1 MNISNYEDYVPFF
14 ATDSDES
21 YLLGVQ
27 YRDRNISVQL
37 LMFNDNEEVYPFQSY
52 TSYVFDVEPEIAEE
66 VIDNAID
73 YILTQFDTNGTRSE
87 MVEHFRELATVVE
100 GFCD

>member
-1 MNISNYEDYVPFF
+1 MAISNYEDYVPLF
-14 ATDSDES
+14 AIDSDES

-87 MVEHFRELATVVE
+87 MVEHFRELAIVVE
-100 GFCD
+100 NFCD